1 MQSKATEVT
10 KMWTNWMLDYLATH
24 PDAKIRYWQSDMRL
38 IIHSDASF
46 LTEWDAKSNY
56 GGYFYLGWNQADD
69 EPQKINGAVDVSAS
83 LLPLVAISVAEAE
96 LGGTFYNA
104 KKGKVL
110 RLSLEEMG
118 HKQGPTTI
126 FVDNNT
132 ASGICN
138 STIKRQ
144 RSRSMNGQ
152 YFWLIDQVNLNT
164 YRIVWAPGLENLAD
178 YFTKHFAAAHHRAVR
193 PFYVH
198 MHNSPREI
206 RKVDRTVSARLRG
219 CVDVPAR
226 LAARSR
232 APLVWSPS

>member
-1 MQSKATEVT
+1 
-10 KMWTNWMLDYLATH
+10 
-24 PDAKIRYWQSDMRL
+24 MRL

-46 LTEWDAKSNY
+46 LKEWDAKINY

-118 HKQGPTTI
+118 HKQGPITF

-132 ASGICN
+132 GSRTCN
-138 STIKRQ
+138 STIKR
-144 RSRSMNGQ
+144 
-152 YFWLIDQVNLNT
+152 
-164 YRIVWAPGLENLAD
+164 
-178 YFTKHFAAAHHRAVR
+178 
-193 PFYVH
+193 
-198 MHNSPREI
+198 
-206 RKVDRTVSARLRG
+206 
-219 CVDVPAR
+219 
-226 LAARSR
+226 
-232 APLVWSPS
+232 